1 MIHTRPTSNASAVTL
16 AAPVAAGGPPARAR
30 SRWRWA
36 AGVTLLAAVFLAALA
51 AGDLALS
58 PSEVWSALTGTAN
71 DFTQTVVLAW
81 RLPRALAAVA
91 FGAALGAAGSI
102 FQTLT
107 RNPLGS
113 PDIIG
118 FNTGAYTGVLLAL
131 ILIPAPGFA
140 ATATAALVGG
150 LAAAGLVLLFS
161 SRSGVGGHTFV
172 LAGIAISAAL
182 GAWNTWLV
190 YKTDTAT
197 ATASSVWAAGTLDNT
212 RWELLQPVLIALAV
226 IAAATAMTA
235 PKLRI
240 IELGDDLAHALGLR
254 VGATRLLLVVCA
266 VGLTAVTTAAAGP
279 IMFVA
284 LAAPHLARAVLPRTH
299 PTLAAAL
306 AGALLLSIADWL
318 AAHAFAPTQ
327 LPVGAVTVSIG
338 GVYLTLTI
346 LFRKR

>member
-1 MIHTRPTSNASAVTL
+1 MTRTSHPQSSP
-16 AAPVAAGGPPARAR
+16 PVAPTQHDALPSPPGA
-30 SRWRWA
+30 RWRWA
-36 AGVTLLAAVFLAALA
+36 AGVALLCAVLLAALA

-58 PSEVWSALTGTAN
+58 PSEVWAALTGTAN

-81 RLPRALAAVA
+81 RLPRALAAIA

-131 ILIPAPGFA
+131 IIIPAPGFA
-140 ATATAALVGG
+140 ATATAALLGG
-150 LAAAGLVLLFS
+150 LAAAALVLLFS
-161 SRSGVGGHTFV
+161 SRSGVGGNTFV

-182 GAWNTWLV
+182 GALNTWLV

-212 RWELLQPVLIALAV
+212 RWELLQPVLGALAV
-226 IAAATAMTA
+226 IAVATALLV

-254 VGATRLLLVVCA
+254 VSATRLLLVGCA
-266 VGLTAVTTAAAGP
+266 VALTAVTTAAAGP

-284 LAAPHLARAVLPRTH
+284 LAAPHLARATLPRTH

-306 AGALLLSIADWL
+306 TGALLLSIADWI

-327 LPVGAVTVSIG
+327 IPVGAVTVSLG

>member
-1 MIHTRPTSNASAVTL
+1 MTL
-16 AAPVAAGGPPARAR
+16 PRTTEPSVSVHEGALPARPLP
-30 SRWRWA
+30 RWRWA
-36 AGVTLLAAVFLAALA
+36 VGVALLAAVFVAALA

-58 PSEVWSALTGTAN
+58 LSEVWAALTGTAN

-81 RLPRALAAVA
+81 RLPRALAAIA

-131 ILIPAPGFA
+131 VVIPAPGFA
-140 ATATAALVGG
+140 ATATAALLGG
-150 LAAAGLVLLFS
+150 LAAAALVLLFS
-161 SRSGVGGHTFV
+161 WRSGVGGNTFV

-182 GAWNTWLV
+182 GALNTWLV

-212 RWELLQPVLIALAV
+212 RWELLQPVLGALAV
-226 IAAATAMTA
+226 IAVATALLV

-254 VGATRLLLVVCA
+254 VSSTRLLLVASA

-284 LAAPHLARAVLPRTH
+284 LAAPHLARATLPRTH

-327 LPVGAVTVSIG
+327 IPVGAVTVSLG

>member
-1 MIHTRPTSNASAVTL
+1 MTL
-16 AAPVAAGGPPARAR
+16 PRTTEPSVPVHGGALPARPLP
-30 SRWRWA
+30 RWRWA
-36 AGVTLLAAVFLAALA
+36 VGVALLAAVFVAALA

-58 PSEVWSALTGTAN
+58 PSEVWAALTGTAN

-81 RLPRALAAVA
+81 RLPRALAAIA

-131 ILIPAPGFA
+131 VVIPAPGFA
-140 ATATAALVGG
+140 ATATAALLGG
-150 LAAAGLVLLFS
+150 LAAAALVLLFS
-161 SRSGVGGHTFV
+161 SRSGVGGNTFV

-182 GAWNTWLV
+182 GALNTWLV

-212 RWELLQPVLIALAV
+212 RWELLQPVLGALAV
-226 IAAATAMTA
+226 IAVATALLV

-240 IELGDDLAHALGLR
+240 IELGDDLANALGLR
-254 VGATRLLLVVCA
+254 VSSTRLLLVASA

-284 LAAPHLARAVLPRTH
+284 LAAPHLARATLPRTH

-327 LPVGAVTVSIG
+327 IPVGAVTVSLG